1 MSAPVTRREGGAVSA
16 APGSELRGRPRHGA
30 EERWH
35 DRPVLAVILRLA
47 VVAAPFAASVT
58 AAWLMAGS
66 LATPEGAGERVLW
79 WAGVLAASLGALV
92 VFDRAARRLLP
103 LAALLELSLIFPD
116 RAPSRFG
123 VALRSGST
131 KRLQAREVEALRRG
145 DQEPADAAR
154 TILALAASLGVHDRD
169 TRGHSERV
177 RAYADLIGAELGLDP
192 DDRDRLRWAALLHDL
207 GKVTIPAH
215 TLNTDRAL
223 TGEDWEALKRHPI
236 EGARLAEPLRAWLG
250 EWALAIEQHHE
261 RFDGTG
267 YPYGLK
273 GDELS
278 LAARIVAVAD
288 SYDAMTSAR
297 SYMPAISAA
306 SARQELA
313 AQAGSHFDPV
323 VVRAFLSISLGRLRW
338 VMGPLAFLA
347 VAPFVPLLGGVR
359 RALETGGRAATLGA
373 TSVAATASVL
383 HPAATPGPPPVPEPS
398 HRPAPVAAAP
408 APAPRV
414 LPGTSSLPGVAA
426 IVPAATGPA
435 SPSVEAPPVRTAAT
449 ASGPPPSAAA
459 STVPPPTAAPETTG
473 SPTAAA
479 TTTSTSSSTST
490 TTSTTSSTTTTTVAP
505 SRATACRETPNP
517 RSNRP
522 CLPPRWGQTE
532 EGPPRSGP

>member
-1 MSAPVTRREGGAVSA
+1 MSAPVTRRESGAVST
-16 APGSELRGRPRHGA
+16 APGTVLRGHTRHGA

-58 AAWLMAGS
+58 AAWLMAGF
-66 LATPEGAGERVLW
+66 LATPEGIGERVLW
-79 WAGVLAASLGALV
+79 WAGVLSASLGALL

-116 RAPSRFG
+116 RAPSRFS

-207 GKVTIPAH
+207 GKVTVPAH
-215 TLNTDRAL
+215 TLNADGAL
-223 TGEDWEALKRHPI
+223 TNEDWEALRRHPL
-236 EGARLAEPLRAWLG
+236 EGARLAEPLRDWLG

-273 GDELS
+273 GEELS

-297 SYMPAISAA
+297 SYMPPISAA

-313 AQAGSHFDPV
+313 AQAGTHFDPV

-347 VAPFVPLLGGVR
+347 IAPFVPVLGGVR

-373 TSVAATASVL
+373 TSMAATASVL
-383 HPAATPGPPPVPEPS
+383 HPAATPDAPVPEPR
-398 HRPAPVAAAP
+398 RPVPVAAAP
-408 APAPRV
+408 APAEP
-414 LPGTSSLPGVAA
+414 SLPGA
-426 IVPAATGPA
+426 IVPAAAGPT
-435 SPSVEAPPVRTAAT
+435 STPVEAPPAETPAAEAPPVEVRPIDAPPVPTAAVT
-449 ASGPPPSAAA
+449 GGPPPSTPA
-459 STVPPPTAAPETTG
+459 STVPTTTAAP
-473 SPTAAA
+473 
-479 TTTSTSSSTST
+479 TTTPTTTATTST
-490 TTSTTSSTTTTTVAP
+490 TTTTTTTTTVAP
-505 SRATACRETPNP
+505 SAAMACREPANLH
-517 RSNRP
+517 SSRP
-522 CLPPRWGQTE
+522 CLPPRWGHTD
-532 EGPPRSGP
+532 EGNPRRPND